1 MIMLTYV
8 IECIVITGLVYLAF
22 LISAGEDKDV
32 DKNNDLFV

>member
-22 LISAGEDKDV
+22 LVSASDDKNVDKD
-32 DKNNDLFV
+32 NDLFV